1 VKIDD
6 LQDEGVSHDPDIKK
20 RVILHNGEIPHL
32 THLTRFVLSPGQET
46 KRHTHSDMDEIFF
59 VIKGVGKVLHND
71 KAVEFIEGS
80 TFIVRTGEAHVLK
93 NSGDQELILLG
104 FGIEE

>member
-1 VKIDD
+1 LFYHLVKKQRYI
-6 LQDEGVSHDPDIKK
+6 H
-20 RVILHNGEIPHL
+20 ILIW
-32 THLTRFVLSPGQET
+32 
-46 KRHTHSDMDEIFF
+46 DEIFF